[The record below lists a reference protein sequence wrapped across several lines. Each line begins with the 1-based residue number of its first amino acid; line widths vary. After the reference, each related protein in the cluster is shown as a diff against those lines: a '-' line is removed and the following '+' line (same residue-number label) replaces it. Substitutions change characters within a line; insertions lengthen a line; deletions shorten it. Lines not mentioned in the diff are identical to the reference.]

1 MKAPWQWTAAVIAVA
16 AAGTAG
22 FVARRLLEDRS
33 PASIPPPPSMTSD
46 TSSRA
51 PRTPQRM
58 PDVTLP
64 DLEGRPRQLSEWAG
78 RPLIVNF
85 WATWCEPCR
94 REIPLLEKLRQ
105 SHAASRLEVLGIALD
120 FRDDVAAYAKAAG
133 IRYPILVAEQDGMTA
148 QLFGVGMALPTSVFV
163 DAEGR
168 IVASH
173 VGELREKDAE
183 RLLGSSANVP

>member
-1 MKAPWQWTAAVIAVA
+1 MRPGWRWMAAALAVV

-22 FVARRLLEDRS
+22 FLARRLLDET
-33 PASIPPPPSMTSD
+33 PPLAN
-46 TSSRA
+46 TSSPVMA
-51 PRTPQRM
+51 TDAPVGPRTPQRI

-64 DLEGRPRQLSEWAG
+64 DLEGRPRHLSEWAG

-94 REIPLLEKLRQ
+94 REIPLLEKLRVT
-105 SHAASRLEVLGIALD
+105 HAGSRLEVVGIALD
-120 FRDDVAAYAKAAG
+120 FSDDVIAYAQAAG
-133 IRYPILVAEQDGMTA
+133 ITYPILVAEQDGMAA

-168 IVASH
+168 IVARH